1 MFRLRELPH
10 RCPSALPLI
19 ALRPPPQVA
28 GKYGPTA
35 GATEEAACV
44 QCPGGGTSD
53 AGSTVLDD
61 CSATA
66 TCTDL
71 GCPNGQHQIEGDC
84 DTCHKCPVSY
94 YGIASPTGGWYKD
107 DRCVKCTEGMVCE
120 AEGIALEGLE
130 VALDHWRSHKSVA
143 EVHVCPDEDTCEG
156 GTETGDDSCIEGSID
171 ALCSNCEEG
180 W

>member
-1 MFRLRELPH
+1 M
-10 RCPSALPLI
+10 
-19 ALRPPPQVA
+19 A
-28 GKYGPTA
+28 GKYGPTV
-35 GATEEAACV
+35 GATEEGACIQCAA
-44 QCPGGGTSD
+44 GGTSD

-107 DRCVKCTEGMVCE
+107 DRCVKCTEGMICE
-120 AEGIALEGLE
+120 TEGVALERLE
-130 VALDHWRSHKSVA
+130 VALDHWRSHETVA